1 MDKQELVN
9 KAQTALEPF
18 ETQNIVKFIKQMS
31 TQSFI
36 DNPWL
41 IVVFLVVFFYAVIKR
56 SRFVLLFLF
65 SFLSITLLIRYTLP
79 ADGELSV
86 KTLLP
91 LAGGGLAI
99 GSVIIYF
106 SFIKTD

>member
-1 MDKQELVN
+1 MEKQELVD

-18 ETQNIVKFIKQMS
+18 ETQNIVKFIKHMS

-41 IVVFLVVFFYAVIKR
+41 IVIFLGVFFYAVVKR
-56 SRFVLLFLF
+56 SRFMLLFLF
-65 SFLSITLLIRYTLP
+65 SFFSIMLLIRYTLP
-79 ADGELSV
+79 SDGELSV
-86 KTLLP
+86 KSLLP
-91 LAGGGLAI
+91 LAGGGVAI
-99 GSVIIYF
+99 GTVIIYF

>member
-1 MDKQELVN
+1 MEKQEMMN

-18 ETQNIVKFIKQMS
+18 ETQNIVKFIKHMS

-41 IVVFLVVFFYAVIKR
+41 IVIFLMVFFYAVVKR

-65 SFLSITLLIRYTLP
+65 SFFSIMLLIRYTLP

-86 KTLLP
+86 KSLLP
-91 LAGGGLAI
+91 LAGGGVAI

-106 SFIKTD
+106 SFIRTD

>member
-1 MDKQELVN
+1 MDNQEMMN
-9 KAQTALEPF
+9 RAQTALEPF
-18 ETQNIVKFIKQMS
+18 ETQNIVKFIKHMS

-41 IVVFLVVFFYAVIKR
+41 IVVFLAVFFYAVVKR
-56 SRFVLLFLF
+56 SKFVLLFLF
-65 SFLSITLLIRYTLP
+65 SFFSILLLVKYTLP

-86 KTLLP
+86 QTLLP
-91 LAGGGLAI
+91 MAGGGLFI

-106 SFIKTD
+106 AFIRTD